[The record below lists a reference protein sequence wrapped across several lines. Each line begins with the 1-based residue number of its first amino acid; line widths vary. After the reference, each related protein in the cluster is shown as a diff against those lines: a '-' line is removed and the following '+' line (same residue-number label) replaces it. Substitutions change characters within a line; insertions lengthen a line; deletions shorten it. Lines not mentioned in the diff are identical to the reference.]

1 MIKKIIIACALIIPT
16 VILTTILLTNT
27 EKIGIK
33 KNMVEQRFIVEGM
46 VCTAC
51 ETKVK
56 ESFSNTNIQVINV
69 SYENKEALIKYNANK
84 ETIETINEQLKQY
97 DLSFKFP
104 PPDKLEVIDFKIKY
118 N

>member
-84 ETIETINEQLKQY
+84 QASSVAIDPTIIDSSNLN
-97 DLSFKFP
+97 
-104 PPDKLEVIDFKIKY
+104 VITVVYVNIK
-118 N
+118 